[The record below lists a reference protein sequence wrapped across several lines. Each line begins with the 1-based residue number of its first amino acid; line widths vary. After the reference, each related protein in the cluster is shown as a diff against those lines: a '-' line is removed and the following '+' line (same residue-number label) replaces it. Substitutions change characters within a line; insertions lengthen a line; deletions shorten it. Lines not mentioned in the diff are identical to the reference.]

1 MIRVLHFADLHL
13 GIENYGRVDPLS
25 GLSSRVRDFL
35 TRLDEMIEFAQSNG
49 VDLVCFAGDA
59 FRNRFPEP
67 TYQRDFAR
75 RITRL
80 ARSGIPVVLVA
91 GNHDQP
97 AVSAKATALDIFM
110 ALPVENVYVAAR
122 EETLFRIPLG
132 EKGMLQVAAFP
143 YPNRNWLGLPEEVKR
158 KPLREQDEY
167 LRAAIARKLA
177 ALAAQ
182 VDPSLPAVLVAHLLV
197 LGAELGTEQGMTLG
211 GEAQVMPSLLANP
224 VYDAVLLGHVH
235 RAQVVRSEAPPVL
248 YAGSLERVDFGD
260 AELEKGFY
268 VVEIEP
274 AGGERRSVSY
284 RFVPV
289 RARPFLSLE
298 VDARHGDPMERAL
311 EAIDQARAQARL
323 AQAVVRMRVRVR
335 EEDAPKVDLQALR
348 RALDEAF
355 YVAGI
360 GLDVERSGR
369 VKPSASLEGVGP
381 LEALERYWIS
391 KNVPPERR
399 KVLLQFAQELIAEDE
414 KLQ

>member
-13 GIENYGRVDPLS
+13 GVENYGRVDPVS
-25 GLSSRVRDFL
+25 GLSSRIRDFL
-35 TRLDEMIEFAQSNG
+35 ARLDELIEFAQSNG
-49 VDLVCFAGDA
+49 IDLVCFAGDA

-75 RITRL
+75 RIARL

-97 AVSAKATALDIFM
+97 AISAKATALDIFM
-110 ALPVENVYVAAR
+110 ALPLENIYVAAR

-132 EKGMLQVAAFP
+132 EKGVLQVAAFP
-143 YPNRNWLGLPEEVKR
+143 YPNRSWLGMPEEVKR
-158 KPLREQDEY
+158 RPLREQDEF

-182 VDPSLPAVLVAHLLV
+182 VDPSLPAVLVAHVLV

-211 GEAQVMPSLLANP
+211 GEAQVMPSLLAHP

-235 RAQVVRSEAPPVL
+235 RAQVVRSETPPML

-260 AELEKGFY
+260 AGQEKGFY
-268 VVEIEP
+268 VVEIDP
-274 AGGERRSVSY
+274 AAGERRSVSY

-289 RARPFLSLE
+289 QARPFLSLD
-298 VDARHGDPMERAL
+298 VDARHGDPMEQAL
-311 EAIDQARAQARL
+311 QAIAVARAQGRL
-323 AQAVVRMRVRVR
+323 AQAVVRMRIQVR
-335 EEDAPKVDLQALR
+335 EADATKVDLQAVR

-360 GLDVERSGR
+360 GLDVERSDR
-369 VKPSASLEGVGP
+369 VKAPVPLEGVGP

-399 KVLLQFAQELIAEDE
+399 EILRQAAEELIAEEE